1 MIKSIKSVKKV
12 LLVLSVI
19 IAVGLSS
26 YIVLGQNAP
35 QRPQQQ
41 PKCEEM
47 QKIFK
52 KMQDHRTAC
61 EVCKTNMPFGGGR
74 GMGGQGGPG
83 GGRGQGGPRQ

>member
-1 MIKSIKSVKKV
+1 M
-12 LLVLSVI
+12 SVI

-35 QRPQQQ
+35 QQRPQRPQQAQ

-52 KMQDHRTAC
+52 QMQDHRTTC
-61 EVCKTNMPFGGGR
+61 EVCKTNMPFGGR
-74 GMGGQGGPG
+74 GMGGPGGPG